1 MPCEALSHG
10 PTRLRK
16 DPSHHE
22 PGDRFVCG
30 VPLDR
35 ETEEKIDRTQ
45 CTRGRPGAVEDLF
58 RKPQGLQKGAE
69 VFEILE
75 LTSEALMIE
84 PLGLQVWGGYHRE
97 GKMLHAS
104 PHV

>member
-1 MPCEALSHG
+1 MLCEALAHG
-10 PTRLRK
+10 PTGLRK

-22 PGDRFVCG
+22 PGDRFVRG
-30 VPLDR
+30 APLDR

-45 CTRGRPGAVEDLF
+45 GMRGRPGAVENLF

-75 LTSEALMIE
+75 LTGEALVVE
-84 PLGLQVWGGYHRE
+84 PLGLQVRGGYHRE
-97 GKMLHAS
+97 GKM
-104 PHV
+104 